1 MGKTKENYSIGIDV
15 ITREQIEAIKEAWEK
30 ENRHVKYSRQGIVGQ
45 LVEDEYERLKKE
57 NKI

>member
-1 MGKTKENYSIGIDV
+1 MGKAKENYSIGIDV

-45 LVEDEYERLKKE
+45 LV
-57 NKI
+57 